1 MINKF
6 RDTDTKNDI
15 MDDIDILSIFIFI
28 YIQILF

>member
-28 YIQILF
+28 YI